1 MATYPNNP
9 QPWSL
14 QSGRW
19 ADANG
24 DLIPFTQADERAMF
38 LAKIKD
44 LEDFLEYE
52 KARVQTAEHV
62 TSKANKELNEEMTI
76 RRRLDERV
84 QTLREALEDA
94 RIELEAQAIYFGP
107 HLDPENNLFRILR
120 KVETT
125 LKATKEGA

>member
-9 QPWSL
+9 MPWTL
-14 QSGRW
+14 QSCRW
-19 ADANG
+19 TDSNG

-84 QTLREALEDA
+84 QTLRNALVDLCDSQLSSRDRGNAIARGLDALES
-94 RIELEAQAIYFGP
+94 
-107 HLDPENNLFRILR
+107 
-120 KVETT
+120 
-125 LKATKEGA
+125 TKEGA